1 MENVQYYINYI
12 ITTVTKSWGD
22 EPLDNTDKPSDTQ
35 TNKDTEQ

>member
-22 EPLDNTDKPSDTQ
+22 QPQDNTDKPSDTQ
-35 TNKDTEQ
+35 SNKDTEQ